1 MPARRQ
7 NDKNIMYRKG
17 NILAIDTGST
27 TTKVG
32 YFSGGRLLFEDK
44 IAHSAEDIAGYKSV
58 LEQDGMRRKAI
69 TDFLDKMN
77 IRLEDLDI
85 IMSRGGLITPVV
97 SGVYNVNEEMREVL
111 LSCRFGTHA
120 CNLSA
125 VIADDLAK
133 EVNEIKA
140 RKGIMPKFGEC
151 KAYIADPPLSDEML
165 PECRIG
171 GLPEFPRQ
179 PCSHA
184 LNSKATVRHYLKEHG
199 IRKNDVTIIVAHI
212 GGGVTTTLH
221 RNGKIIDTNDGLGG
235 DGPITPERS
244 GTCPAFPL
252 IEMCFS
258 GKYTESEVKKKVV
271 GRGGAVAY
279 FGTNDLGEV
288 SRRGRGGDRQ
298 CELFIKAFCLSIAK
312 YIASMAA
319 TAEGKV
325 DAIIITGGGAYN
337 EEVCRAIAARVKFIA
352 PVEVYPGEHEL
363 ESLAENGYKILAGEA
378 VIHTYNKDR
387 LVEDSNEPG
396 TIRPTRLVLA

>member
-7 NDKNIMYRKG
+7 NDKIIMYRKG

-69 TDFLDKMN
+69 TDFLDKKN

-140 RKGIMPKFGEC
+140 RRGIMSKFGEC

-221 RNGKIIDTNDGLGG
+221 RSGKIIDTNDGLGG

-271 GRGGAVAY
+271 GRGGAVAVA
-279 FGTNDLGEV
+279 T
-288 SRRGRGGDRQ
+288 
-298 CELFIKAFCLSIAK
+298 
-312 YIASMAA
+312 MAA